1 MEIIIDNQKENE
13 NKLLIS
19 LLLSSLFCTM
29 AGAIPKSLII
39 PKKVIITVATATI
52 PKSSGDSIRDNTAVI
67 IREINIPLYL
77 EIAVKPIPKISCFF
91 IEDIKLTNR
100 YYLKIIQKSLPLHY
114 NLVNRELFN
123 VSDST
128 ITH

>member
-77 EIAVKPIPKISCFF
+77 EIAVKPIPEISCFF

-100 YYLKIIQKSLPLHY
+100 YYLKITQKSLPLHY